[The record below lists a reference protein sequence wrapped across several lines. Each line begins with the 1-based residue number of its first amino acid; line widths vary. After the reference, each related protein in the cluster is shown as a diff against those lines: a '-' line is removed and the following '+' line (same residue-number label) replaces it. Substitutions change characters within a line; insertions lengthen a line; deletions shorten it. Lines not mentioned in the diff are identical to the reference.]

1 MKKTISIIA
10 FNDSGVLTRIAT
22 VFSSRGFNI
31 DSIAVGL
38 TETKGVSRI
47 TIVLPGND
55 QVLNQVIKQLN
66 KLVQIIDVKD
76 VTNVPRVER
85 ELLLVEIE
93 ASQKIRTEIIEMAQV
108 FRAKIVD
115 ISDKSIMMEITG
127 DPGKVAVIEE
137 LLKKYNVL
145 KIARTGKIVL
155 ERNLAI
161 DTEFLKTL

>member
-1 MKKTISIIA
+1 MKKTISILA